1 MYLSLLKKCIL
12 NTFDETIIIGKNTKS
27 LTMIGEKRFDNI
39 RYLFEDVISNN
50 IEGDLIETGVW
61 KGGAV
66 IYMNGINKHY
76 NQTRKIFVA
85 DSFEGLPP
93 PDPKY
98 IYDANANFHNEK
110 EYSISLDEVK
120 NNFNKLDLLDD
131 NVIFIKG
138 FFKDTLFQYPFD
150 KISILRL
157 DGDMYQSTIEAL
169 EALYDKVSIG
179 GYIIVDDYGWKR
191 CGCSKAVDYFIE
203 KNNIK
208 ADFIWI
214 DDIGVY
220 WKKTN

>member
-12 NTFDETIIIGKNTKS
+12 NNFDEAPIIGKNTKS

-39 RYLFEDVISNN
+39 KYLFDDIIVNN

-66 IYMNGINKHY
+66 IYMNGINKYY
-76 NQTRKIFVA
+76 NQNRKIFVA

-98 IYDANANFHNEK
+98 IYDTNANFHNEK

-120 NNFNKLDLLDD
+120 KNFNKFDLLDD

-138 FFKDTLFQYPFD
+138 FFKDTLFQYPFN
-150 KISILRL
+150 KLSMLRL

-179 GYIIVDDYGWKR
+179 GYIIIDDYGWKK

-208 ADFIWI
+208 VDLIWI
-214 DDIGVY
+214 DDFGIY